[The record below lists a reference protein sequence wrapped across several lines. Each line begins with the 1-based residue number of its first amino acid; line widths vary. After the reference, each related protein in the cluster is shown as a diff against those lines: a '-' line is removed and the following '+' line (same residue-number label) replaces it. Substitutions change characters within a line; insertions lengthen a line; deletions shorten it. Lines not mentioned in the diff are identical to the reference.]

1 MKTDIKNRDDI
12 EKIIKAFYKK
22 VLEDEIIGVYFT
34 DVIHVD
40 WNLHTPLMVN
50 FWENILFFTEK
61 YEGNPMNVHKRLD
74 SVHKMSLKDFQRW
87 NALFTD
93 TVNELFKGDK
103 ANFMK
108 ETALNVSAVMQSSLF
123 KFN

>member
-1 MKTDIKNRDDI
+1 MKTDINNRDDI
-12 EKIIKAFYKK
+12 EKIIKLFYGK
-22 VLEDEIIGVYFT
+22 VLKDDVIKVYFIE
-34 DVIHVD
+34 VIPVD
-40 WNLHTPLMVN
+40 WEKHIPIMVN

-74 SVHKMSLKDFQRW
+74 ASHKMSLKDFQRW
-87 NALFTD
+87 NSLFMD
-93 TVNELFKGDK
+93 TVNELFKGER
-103 ANFMK
+103 ASLMK